1 MPGDPA
7 ARWGGLDSTGA
18 TTPMSEPEALRCRNC
33 AAAIPPGGRFC
44 ASCGTP
50 VEERPAATT
59 AEGDEM
65 RPITALFADIVGSTG
80 LGERLGPDEVKALV
94 GECVSRMSRAVEEF
108 GGTVQAYMGDG
119 ICAYFGV
126 PAAHEDDEERA
137 ARAAMRIIQ
146 LVTEYRRDI
155 EAGWGIAGFN
165 VRVGINSGQVA
176 VGLVGG
182 SDPQEVAL
190 GDTTNV
196 AARLQSAAEPGTV
209 AVGEQAARRLSHAFD
224 LEALGAITV
233 KGRAEP
239 VRAFRLAGAK
249 PDAGNEPASALVGR
263 DAERAWLDTVLE
275 DLVAGRGQVLLVSG
289 DTGIGKSRMLAE
301 LEAIAGPRV
310 TWLEGRCLSYGGDL
324 LYWPFVEMLRR
335 WLGVD
340 EGEPEV
346 AVRTRLRARLAPL
359 MHDQVD
365 RILPPLGRL
374 LSVRLDAELEDEAAP
389 AGPDE
394 VARQIRRAYR
404 TWVERLAQ
412 ERPVVMAIDDLHW
425 ADPSTRELA
434 EDLLEITDAAPV
446 LLAGAFRP
454 DTASEGWRLRLKVL
468 TDYFHRASELPLRP
482 LPAGAAE
489 QLLETLLPGGMLDAD
504 TKRELVQ
511 RAEGNPLYLQELL
524 RAVVESA
531 GLDRTRTWTLPATGT
546 ALLPANLESLFISR
560 IDRLPQSA
568 RRLAQAAAVAGRTFP
583 VRIAAAVI
591 DRDDVAEDLATLL
604 RAEIVREVR
613 RFPELECSFQHGLLQ
628 QAALSTLTP
637 ARRRALYGRVAHAY
651 EELYENSL
659 EDRLE
664 ILALYYY
671 RSDEPA
677 RALGY
682 LERAGLRAEELDA
695 RFQAAQLWRRALK
708 VAERLGDAEAERR
721 IGHLLER
728 LGHVEPGEVED
739 PPDTDDDGGTAA
751 PAAPAAN

>member
-1 MPGDPA
+1 MTDPE
-7 ARWGGLDSTGA
+7 
-18 TTPMSEPEALRCRNC
+18 TTTTTCGTC
-33 AAAIPPGGRFC
+33 GAAIPAGARFC
-44 ASCGTP
+44 PTCGTP
-50 VEERPAATT
+50 VDAPAAPLPRVP
-59 AEGDEM
+59 ADGDEM
-65 RPITALFADIVGSTG
+65 RPITALFADIVGSTS

-137 ARAAMRIIQ
+137 ARAGMRITQ
-146 LVTEYRRDI
+146 VVAEYSRDI

-196 AARLQSAAEPGTV
+196 AARLESNAAPGTI
-209 AVGEQAARRLSHAFD
+209 AVGEQAARRLSASFQ
-224 LEALGAITV
+224 LEPLGPISV
-233 KGRAEP
+233 KGRDEP
-239 VRAFRLAGAK
+239 VPAFRLIGVK
-249 PDAGNEPASALVGR
+249 QDLEEPPPQALVGR
-263 DAERAWLDTVLE
+263 DAERAWLVTVVD
-275 DLVAGRGQVLLVSG
+275 DLVAGRGQVLLISG
-289 DTGIGKSRMLAE
+289 DTGLGKTRMLAE
-301 LEAIAGPRV
+301 LEAIAGDRA

-335 WLGVD
+335 WLGVA

-346 AVRTRLRARLAPL
+346 AVRTRLRARMAPL
-359 MHDQVD
+359 
-365 RILPPLGRL
+365 LPDGLDTALPALGRL
-374 LSVRLDAELEDEAAP
+374 LSVRLDADPDDDILP
-389 AGPDE
+389 TGPSD
-394 VARQIRRAYR
+394 VARQIREAFRV
-404 TWVERLAQ
+404 WIERLARD
-412 ERPVVMAIDDLHW
+412 RPVVLALDDVHW

-434 EDLLEITDAAPV
+434 EDLLEVTDHAPV

-454 DTASEGWRLRLKVL
+454 DTASEGWKLRMKVL

-482 LPAGAAE
+482 LSPAAAE
-489 QLLETLLPGGMLDAD
+489 QLLTTLLPGGMLDEE
-504 TKRELVQ
+504 TRREIAE

-524 RAVVESA
+524 RAVIEGA
-531 GLDRTRTWTLPATGT
+531 GADRSRTWTLPTAGT

-560 IDRLPQSA
+560 IDRLPRTA

-583 VRIAAAVI
+583 VRVVADVLE
-591 DRDDVAEDLATLL
+591 REDVADDLAVLL

-613 RFPELECSFQHGLLQ
+613 RYPDLECSFQHGLLQ

-637 ARRRALYGRVAHAY
+637 ARRRALYGRAARAY
-651 EELYENSL
+651 ERLYENSL

-671 RSDEPA
+671 RSDEQP
-677 RALGY
+677 RALEY
-682 LERAGLRAEELDA
+682 LERAGARAERIDA
-695 RFQAAQLWRRALK
+695 RVQAAQLWRRALK
-708 VAERLGDAEAERR
+708 VALNMGNQDVEGRIRSLIDRLGPVGADD
-721 IGHLLER
+721 
-728 LGHVEPGEVED
+728 VED
-739 PPDTDDDGGTAA
+739 PPDEGDPDGAGDGADGTDDGDGA
-751 PAAPAAN
+751 PGGAGN